1 MHTDIP
7 FLVFVYTQRR
17 LQAGEKPMKR
27 QYFRALTGMLL
38 GLALCFGMAVCPAS
52 SEIYYVENE
61 WNYVDGSI
69 DAKHGI
75 PENATGVL
83 ERIRRKGVLRVA
95 TEPYYAPQEFID
107 PDLLGQNRFIG
118 ADMELARLIAKR
130 MGVELQIVPMEFTQV
145 LPALTD
151 NQVDL
156 TISAISFTPGRASSY
171 TMSKGYYFS
180 EGTATTAFIVRE
192 TDKDQYTS
200 MEDLADKTLVAQS
213 SSLQEALVAKH
224 VHSYRQ
230 FRRLSSLQSV
240 YEAVRQGKADA
251 GVVDLETAETYIRNN
266 PGAGLALAENL
277 YFVLEEQY
285 LGDRVVAKKGETQL
299 IYFVNGVINEV
310 LEDGI
315 YLKWIEEAQKRADE
329 LGM

>member
-1 MHTDIP
+1 MKGHH
-7 FLVFVYTQRR
+7 FGVLVSLFT
-17 LQAGEKPMKR
+17 
-27 QYFRALTGMLL
+27 AL
-38 GLALCFGMAVCPAS
+38 AICFGMAWQPAAAES
-52 SEIYYVENE
+52 YYMENE
-61 WNYVDGSI
+61 WNYVDGSM
-69 DAKHGI
+69 DTRHGI
-75 PENATGVL
+75 PDNASGVL

-107 PDLLGQNRFIG
+107 PDLLGQNRFAG

-156 TISAISFTPGRASSY
+156 TISAISFTPGRAASY

-180 EGTATTAFIVRE
+180 ENAETTAFVIRE
-192 TDKDQYTS
+192 TETDRFAS
-200 MEDLADKTLVAQS
+200 VEDLADKILIAQS

-224 VHSYRQ
+224 VHYYRE
-230 FRRLSSLQSV
+230 FRRVSSVQTV

-266 PGAGLALAENL
+266 PGAGLVLAEGL

-285 LGDRVVAKKGETQL
+285 LGNRVVAKKGELQL
-299 IYFVNGVINEV
+299 MYFVNGVIDEV
-310 LEDGI
+310 LESGM
-315 YLKWIEEAQKRADE
+315 YEHWIEEAQKRAVE
-329 LGM
+329 LGL